1 MNLFLRYT
9 LEFAL
14 VIPMAV
20 FAVLPVIDN
29 VKYDSIHALAL
40 TGAFLAAF
48 ILTGAYLCVNYFPRI
63 QNVFV
68 PGILLLFL
76 VYFFCVNAALN
87 QKLFCF
93 FNAAMLSGFCPMYAT
108 ILMGPVELGNESGPF
123 LITSGLVSL
132 GLAVVVGVIFFR
144 TLTVKLPMLL
154 NEKRIS
160 AVWDYMF
167 LIPLVSALFACWI
180 TPISPKVVMTGRV
193 RSISLLLYLLMPLM
207 AFVLYQISYF
217 LTAKLTE
224 SAKLRQEN
232 IFLQMESKRYN
243 ELKNYMNESRTMR
256 HNFRQHLL
264 VVSQLAES
272 ERIDEL
278 KIYLAELSG
287 SARLSYKGF
296 CMNNAVDAVASYY
309 DSIAD
314 SQETRITWNL
324 ELPSSLPVKESDY
337 CVIMGNLLENA
348 LKAVKDLPVT
358 KRAVKIN
365 ASMLSEC
372 MTGLSI
378 ENFFAGEII
387 FAQNGLPISQL
398 EGHGVGLASV
408 SNIVERYGGS
418 MSIKAGNNVFSVGI
432 ILYS

>member
-1 MNLFLRYT
+1 MNLFLRYS

-29 VKYDSIHALAL
+29 VKYDSIHALVL

-68 PGILLLFL
+68 PGVLLLFL

-108 ILMGPVELGNESGPF
+108 ILMGPVELGNETGPF

-278 KIYLAELSG
+278 KNYLAELSG

>member
-1 MNLFLRYT
+1 MNLFLRYS

-29 VKYDSIHALAL
+29 VKYDSIHALVL

-278 KIYLAELSG
+278 KNYLAELSG

>member
-29 VKYDSIHALAL
+29 VKYDSIHALVL

-68 PGILLLFL
+68 PGVLLLFL

-278 KIYLAELSG
+278 KNYLAELSG

>member
-1 MNLFLRYT
+1 MNLFLRYS

-29 VKYDSIHALAL
+29 VKYDSIHALVL

-68 PGILLLFL
+68 PGVLLLFL

-278 KIYLAELSG
+278 KNYLAELSG

>member
-1 MNLFLRYT
+1 MNLFLRYS

-29 VKYDSIHALAL
+29 VKYDSIHALVL

-68 PGILLLFL
+68 PGVLLLFL
-76 VYFFCVNAALN
+76 VYFFCVNATLN

-108 ILMGPVELGNESGPF
+108 ILMGPVELGNETGPF

-278 KIYLAELSG
+278 KNYLAELSG

>member
-29 VKYDSIHALAL
+29 VKYDSIHALVL

-68 PGILLLFL
+68 PGVLLLFL

-278 KIYLAELSG
+278 KNYLAELSG

-398 EGHGVGLASV
+398 EGHGIGLASV

>member
-1 MNLFLRYT
+1 MNLFLRYS

-108 ILMGPVELGNESGPF
+108 ILMGPVELGNETGPF

-256 HNFRQHLL
+256 HDFRQHLL

-278 KIYLAELSG
+278 KNYLAELSG

-309 DSIAD
+309 DSIALSQD
-314 SQETRITWNL
+314 SKFEWKL

-337 CVIMGNLLENA
+337 CVILGNLLENA
-348 LKAVKDLPVT
+348 LRAVKDLPVT
-358 KRAVKIN
+358 ERVIKVN

-372 MTGLSI
+372 MTGISI
-378 ENFFAGEII
+378 ENNFAGNII
-387 FAQNGLPISQL
+387 FAKNGLPVSQL
-398 EGHGVGLASV
+398 EGHGIGLASV

-418 MSIKAGNNVFSVGI
+418 MSINANNHIFSVGI
-432 ILYS
+432 ILYL

>member
-1 MNLFLRYT
+1 MNLFLRYS

-68 PGILLLFL
+68 PGVLLLFL

-108 ILMGPVELGNESGPF
+108 ILMGPVELGNETGPF

-278 KIYLAELSG
+278 KNYLAELSG

>member
-1 MNLFLRYT
+1 
-9 LEFAL
+9 
-14 VIPMAV
+14 
-20 FAVLPVIDN
+20 
-29 VKYDSIHALAL
+29 
-40 TGAFLAAF
+40 
-48 ILTGAYLCVNYFPRI
+48 
-63 QNVFV
+63 
-68 PGILLLFL
+68 
-76 VYFFCVNAALN
+76 
-87 QKLFCF
+87 
-93 FNAAMLSGFCPMYAT
+93 
-108 ILMGPVELGNESGPF
+108 
-123 LITSGLVSL
+123 
-132 GLAVVVGVIFFR
+132 
-144 TLTVKLPMLL
+144 
-154 NEKRIS
+154 
-160 AVWDYMF
+160 MF

-278 KIYLAELSG
+278 KNYLAELSG

>member
-68 PGILLLFL
+68 PGVLLLFL

-278 KIYLAELSG
+278 KNYLAELSG

>member
-1 MNLFLRYT
+1 MNLFLRYS

-29 VKYDSIHALAL
+29 VKYDSIHALVL

-108 ILMGPVELGNESGPF
+108 ILMGPVELGNETGPF

-278 KIYLAELSG
+278 KNYLAELSG

>member
-29 VKYDSIHALAL
+29 VKYDSIHALVL

-278 KIYLAELSG
+278 KNYLAELSG

-398 EGHGVGLASV
+398 EGHGIGLASV